1 MYWKTAI
8 TRVEPNNVVTR
19 GFRQQDL
26 IGRVPFPH
34 VAFLV
39 LRGRMP
45 SEAEGRMMDAMMT
58 SCVDHGVTPPS
69 ALAARATAS
78 CGVPI
83 TTAIAAGVL
92 CIGDVHGGA
101 IENCARLLSTYAKR
115 MEEGKSAEETAEE
128 LVTDLKSEGKRMPG
142 LGHRLHTE
150 DPRTKRLLALAAELG
165 IAGPHVEL
173 ARAVEARLS
182 VKRPLPINVDGAIAA
197 LISDMGFD
205 PMLGK
210 AFFAMG
216 RVVGLT
222 AQVYAE
228 MTRERPM
235 RQMCPGDVEYA
246 GTWERD
252 IETTQEG

>member
-1 MYWKTAI
+1 MYWKTSI
-8 TRVEPNNVVTR
+8 TKVAPNNVVTR

-26 IGRVPFPH
+26 IGTLPFPH

-39 LRGRMP
+39 LSGRLP

-69 ALAARATAS
+69 ALAARACAS

-83 TTAIAAGVL
+83 TTAIAAGIMS
-92 CIGDVHGGA
+92 IGDVHGGA
-101 IENCARLLSTYAKR
+101 IENCARLLQTHARK
-115 MEEGKSAEETAEE
+115 MEEGKSAEETAAE
-128 LVTDLKSEGKRMPG
+128 LLSELKAQGKRMPG

-150 DPRTKRLLALAAELG
+150 DPRTKRLLALAEELG
-165 IAGPHVEL
+165 IAGRHVEL
-173 ARAVEARLS
+173 ALAIEAKLS
-182 VKRPLPINVDGAIAA
+182 GKRPLPINVDGAIAA

-205 PMLGK
+205 HRLGK
-210 AFFAMG
+210 AFFALG

-222 AQVYAE
+222 AQVYEE

-235 RQMCPGDVEYA
+235 RRMCPVDVEYD
-246 GTWERD
+246 GPWERD
-252 IETTQEG
+252 SEGK